1 MLCDTEG
8 QNVIDTWNIE
18 GRLAV
23 ITGADTTLG
32 LTTCRELAR
41 AKARVVMVSKDSH
54 IVTERADQLSA
65 ETAMPVESFP
75 ADVTTDAGVAALEKF
90 IHARH
95 AQVDILINGLH
106 HLGGETADAL
116 AIGDPDWLTSFT
128 VNVLT
133 PYRLIRTLGERMRA
147 GRGGSIIHVL
157 GGTGFALN
165 TLKLPLAAMNA
176 ALWNMTRALS
186 VEMAPFVRV
195 NAVCGAARLDTFNAP
210 DGFGGDGDEI
220 ALSAAPPG
228 REGGPDEVAAAIMYL
243 AADTACSTTGTLLTV
258 GGEQA

>member
-1 MLCDTEG
+1 M
-8 QNVIDTWNIE
+8 
-18 GRLAV
+18 
-23 ITGADTTLG
+23 LG

-54 IVTERADQLSA
+54 IVTESADQLSA

-90 IHARH
+90 
-95 AQVDILINGLH
+95 
-106 HLGGETADAL
+106 
-116 AIGDPDWLTSFT
+116 
-128 VNVLT
+128 
-133 PYRLIRTLGERMRA
+133 
-147 GRGGSIIHVL
+147 IHVL

-195 NAVCGAARLDTFNAP
+195 NAVCGAARFDTFNAR